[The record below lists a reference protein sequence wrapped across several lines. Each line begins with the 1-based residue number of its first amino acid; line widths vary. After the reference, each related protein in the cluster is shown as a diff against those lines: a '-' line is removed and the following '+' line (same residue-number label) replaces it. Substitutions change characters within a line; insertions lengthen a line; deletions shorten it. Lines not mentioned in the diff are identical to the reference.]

1 MRVVIAEDLFLLREG
16 LSSLLKQYG
25 FEVAE
30 AVDNGPD
37 LLEALTEHQP
47 DVAIVD
53 VRLPPTHTDE
63 GLRAA
68 LEARR
73 RTPGLPILILSAH
86 VEQLYARE
94 LLADQAGGVGYL
106 LKDRVFTDEQFPRS
120 SPSFSPNARVR

>member
-1 MRVVIAEDLFLLREG
+1 VRVVIAEDLFLLREG

-25 FEVAE
+25 FEVVE

-68 LEARR
+68 DPDPFR
-73 RTPGLPILILSAH
+73 
-86 VEQLYARE
+86 
-94 LLADQAGGVGYL
+94 
-106 LKDRVFTDEQFPRS
+106 PR
-120 SPSFSPNARVR
+120 